1 MYNNVV
7 HGSAPPSLPF
17 DELVHFTIDCGGD
30 VDSIVA
36 MSVSL
41 WGTAN
46 GASRLPDVEVEG
58 LPMLPNL
65 ARRIHDIVNHG

>member
-1 MYNNVV
+1 M
-7 HGSAPPSLPF
+7 
-17 DELVHFTIDCGGD
+17 HFTIDCGGD